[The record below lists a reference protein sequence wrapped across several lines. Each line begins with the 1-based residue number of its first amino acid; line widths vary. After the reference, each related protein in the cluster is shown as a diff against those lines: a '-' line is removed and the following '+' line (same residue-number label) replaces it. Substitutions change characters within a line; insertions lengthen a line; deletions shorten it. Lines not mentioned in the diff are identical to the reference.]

1 ATDNNE
7 QKQNC
12 RKKPHIRYS
21 LKTRFQYR
29 YHAVF
34 VTARQSSGEAT
45 VCQNLVKYTVQ
56 NKRIPGPRGSH
67 IEQVDFIPPFLF
79 IFRFVIHTCKYP
91 V

>member
-1 ATDNNE
+1 
-7 QKQNC
+7 
-12 RKKPHIRYS
+12 RYS